1 MAAVGRMNVIRH
13 DQENENLLAGKAK
26 ISKNT
31 RPRAALGDLGNKPTA
46 LTSKTAANLAVGAKP
61 KRTLHR
67 TEGTSS
73 LLAKQ
78 AKDNETKQQKKTI
91 DMGVVSEALES
102 CMFATKPSD
111 VIDIDKDD
119 HSNPQLCAEY
129 AQEIY
134 QYMHQLE
141 RKFHVN
147 PRYMSQRSIVTD
159 KMRAILVD
167 WLIQVHNRFRL
178 LQETLYITVSILDR
192 FLSIYDPTKEELQLI
207 GVSAMLLACKYE
219 EMYCPEISDFVYITD
234 NTYKKGQI
242 RKMEGVIF
250 KQLEFSVGK
259 PLCLHFLRRNSKAGE
274 VDGVKH
280 TMAKYFMELSLVD
293 YGCMKFLPSEIA
305 AAALYIAMK
314 ADDGSEWTPT
324 CEYYSMYSES
334 KLLPC
339 ARRLASL
346 ITKTL
351 DGSARLKAVYNKYS
365 TSKFMEISKRP
376 CLTSS
381 FVTNLAAEDLQQ

>member
-67 TEGTSS
+67 TEGTSG
-73 LLAKQ
+73 LLSKQ

-141 RKFHVN
+141 
-147 PRYMSQRSIVTD
+147 
-159 KMRAILVD
+159 
-167 WLIQVHNRFRL
+167 
-178 LQETLYITVSILDR
+178 
-192 FLSIYDPTKEELQLI
+192 IYDPTKEELQLI